1 MELTEYTFTFGYD
14 QERKFNGVLSRLSE
28 DEYNILNPIHPVE
41 VKEHEDVRY
50 VDRETTIEMEAEAAL
65 TFRLAMGNNIKIR
78 RKRTEEEL
86 AEEKELNDRHTI
98 RINVQIPMGNPE
110 EK

>member
-14 QERKFNGVLSRLSE
+14 QERKFNGVLARLSD
-28 DEYNILNPIHPVE
+28 DEYNILNPTHPVE

-65 TFRLAMGNNIKIR
+65 TFRLAMGNTLRIR

-86 AEEKELNDRHTI
+86 AEEKELHEKNTI
-98 RINVQIPMGNPE
+98 RVNVQMPMADPAKE
-110 EK
+110 